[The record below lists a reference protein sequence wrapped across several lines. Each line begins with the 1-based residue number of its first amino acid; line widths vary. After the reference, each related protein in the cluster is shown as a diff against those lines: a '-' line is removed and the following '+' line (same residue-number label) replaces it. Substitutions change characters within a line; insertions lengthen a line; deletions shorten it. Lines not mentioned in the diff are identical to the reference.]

1 MNRRSRARPSQLVLM
16 ALVARK
22 HYLQGQSKSAIA
34 EQLGLSRFQVARL
47 LDGALAAGVVRIEV
61 GIPGDVEL
69 GLSAEL
75 RELFSLQHAIVVDV
89 PEEPE
94 QELLGRLGSAIVQ
107 LLNEVVGDRDVVG
120 LATSRAVLALGD
132 RVPAF
137 PGCPVVQL
145 NGALSRPDATDVIQ
159 AIRSLTRVGGGP
171 AHVFYA
177 PLVAADV
184 AAHESYRR
192 QPDVVRTFAML
203 PQVAVAVLG
212 VGAWRPGLSTVHDAV
227 GPEDR
232 RTATADGVVAEVAG
246 LLIDGSGQAV
256 RTPLADRVLAPTDA
270 ELRRVPLRIGVV
282 FGPAKADAVRA
293 AVGGGLVN
301 GLVTHRS
308 MAERLLNG

>member
-1 MNRRSRARPSQLVLM
+1 
-16 ALVARK
+16 
-22 HYLQGQSKSAIA
+22 
-34 EQLGLSRFQVARL
+34 
-47 LDGALAAGVVRIEV
+47 
-61 GIPGDVEL
+61 
-69 GLSAEL
+69 
-75 RELFSLQHAIVVDV
+75 
-89 PEEPE
+89 
-94 QELLGRLGSAIVQ
+94 
-107 LLNEVVGDRDVVG
+107 
-120 LATSRAVLALGD
+120 
-132 RVPAF
+132 
-137 PGCPVVQL
+137 VQL

-159 AIRSLTRVGGGP
+159 AIRSLTRAGGGP

-192 QPDVVRTFAML
+192 QPDVSRTFAML

-246 LLIDGSGQAV
+246 LLLDASGHAV

-270 ELRRVPLRIGVV
+270 ELRRVPLRIGVA
-282 FGPAKADAVRA
+282 FGPEKADAVRA

>member
-1 MNRRSRARPSQLVLM
+1 
-16 ALVARK
+16 
-22 HYLQGQSKSAIA
+22 
-34 EQLGLSRFQVARL
+34 
-47 LDGALAAGVVRIEV
+47 
-61 GIPGDVEL
+61 
-69 GLSAEL
+69 
-75 RELFSLQHAIVVDV
+75 
-89 PEEPE
+89 
-94 QELLGRLGSAIVQ
+94 
-107 LLNEVVGDRDVVG
+107 
-120 LATSRAVLALGD
+120 
-132 RVPAF
+132 
-137 PGCPVVQL
+137 
-145 NGALSRPDATDVIQ
+145 
-159 AIRSLTRVGGGP
+159 
-171 AHVFYA
+171 
-177 PLVAADV
+177 
-184 AAHESYRR
+184 
-192 QPDVVRTFAML
+192 ML

-246 LLIDGSGQAV
+246 LLLDASGHAV